1 MRRELLASK
10 KKETGL
16 SLDPRTKLALLITI
30 ALFVLS
36 GGGGAASKQFA
47 PILAAVPLLLLLTEK
62 SWKGSV
68 IYVVLY
74 GGSYILQLW
83 ALPHLSGLPNFLVVA
98 ICGFFMRFVPGIMMG
113 YITVRTTTV
122 SEFVAAMK
130 KLHLPEQIII
140 PMSVIFR
147 FFPTVVEEYN
157 AIGDAMKM
165 RGIRFGGGKAS
176 AMLEYRLVPVIMCS
190 VKIGEELNA
199 AALTRGLGGPVKRT
213 NICEIGFHV
222 QDVFFLLLCVV
233 AFAIPIVT
241 MITGGRPMIECK
253 KVSFSYPPNET
264 DIGDRKGHGTLR
276 NIDLSINDG
285 DFVLLCG
292 TSGCGKTTLTRLFNG
307 LIPHYYD
314 GKLEGT
320 VMLDGEDM
328 SGLSLF
334 DISKKVG
341 SVFQNPRSQFFN
353 VDTTSEIAFGCENH
367 GLEEAE
373 IRKRVKLVSEQL
385 NLTNLLDRSVFSLS
399 GGEKQKIACGSAAA
413 VEPDVFVLDEPSSN
427 LDAYSIAD
435 FRKLLKIL
443 KSQGKTIII
452 AEHRLYYLY
461 DLADRIIY
469 LSDGEIQGD
478 YTLPE
483 FQLIPAA
490 EKAKMGLR
498 PLGLGEFAD
507 IEPASLHSGQGI
519 WKLNHF
525 HFAYKKQPETLSLE
539 NIELP
544 AGNVTAVIGHNGAG
558 KTTLSRCLCGLEKRC
573 KGILEK
579 DGTSYSSKQRLKLC
593 YMVMQDVNHQLFT
606 ESVLEEV
613 LLSMPGKDS
622 DESPENVAKAEAIL
636 TEMDLLPY
644 KACHPMGL
652 SGGQKQR
659 VAIASAIASER
670 PVILFD
676 EPTSG
681 LDLFHMRQVADS
693 VKGLADSG
701 KTIVIVTH
709 DPEFILR
716 CCNYVIHLENGRLE
730 ESYFL
735 QDTEGRE
742 RLFNFFMMEGG
753 GGNQTV

>member
-1 MRRELLASK
+1 
-10 KKETGL
+10 
-16 SLDPRTKLALLITI
+16 
-30 ALFVLS
+30 
-36 GGGGAASKQFA
+36 
-47 PILAAVPLLLLLTEK
+47 
-62 SWKGSV
+62 
-68 IYVVLY
+68 
-74 GGSYILQLW
+74 
-83 ALPHLSGLPNFLVVA
+83 
-98 ICGFFMRFVPGIMMG
+98 
-113 YITVRTTTV
+113 
-122 SEFVAAMK
+122 
-130 KLHLPEQIII
+130 
-140 PMSVIFR
+140 
-147 FFPTVVEEYN
+147 
-157 AIGDAMKM
+157 
-165 RGIRFGGGKAS
+165 
-176 AMLEYRLVPVIMCS
+176 
-190 VKIGEELNA
+190 
-199 AALTRGLGGPVKRT
+199 
-213 NICEIGFHV
+213 
-222 QDVFFLLLCVV
+222 
-233 AFAIPIVT
+233 
-241 MITGGRPMIECK
+241 MIECK

-264 DIGDRKGHGTLR
+264 DIGDREGHGTLR

-328 SGLSLF
+328 RGLSLF

-579 DGTSYSSKQRLKLC
+579 DGTFYSSKQRLKLC

-693 VKGLADSG
+693 VKELADSG

>member
-1 MRRELLASK
+1 
-10 KKETGL
+10 
-16 SLDPRTKLALLITI
+16 
-30 ALFVLS
+30 
-36 GGGGAASKQFA
+36 
-47 PILAAVPLLLLLTEK
+47 
-62 SWKGSV
+62 
-68 IYVVLY
+68 
-74 GGSYILQLW
+74 
-83 ALPHLSGLPNFLVVA
+83 
-98 ICGFFMRFVPGIMMG
+98 
-113 YITVRTTTV
+113 
-122 SEFVAAMK
+122 
-130 KLHLPEQIII
+130 
-140 PMSVIFR
+140 
-147 FFPTVVEEYN
+147 
-157 AIGDAMKM
+157 
-165 RGIRFGGGKAS
+165 
-176 AMLEYRLVPVIMCS
+176 
-190 VKIGEELNA
+190 
-199 AALTRGLGGPVKRT
+199 
-213 NICEIGFHV
+213 
-222 QDVFFLLLCVV
+222 
-233 AFAIPIVT
+233 
-241 MITGGRPMIECK
+241 MIECK

-573 KGILEK
+573 KGILQK

-606 ESVLEEV
+606 ESTEEEM
-613 LLSMPGKDS
+613 LISMAEPAS
-622 DESPENVAKAEAIL
+622 DKADAIL
-636 TEMDLLPY
+636 DRLDLLQF
-644 KACHPMGL
+644 KERHPMAL

-659 VAIASAIASER
+659 VAIATALVSER
-670 PVILFD
+670 KILLLD

-681 LDLFHMRQVADS
+681 LDLQHMKEVADEL
-693 VKGLADSG
+693 VTIQKMG
-701 KTIVIVTH
+701 KTSLVITH
-709 DPEFILR
+709 DYELIVS
-716 CCNYVIHLENGRLE
+716 CCTHVLHLEHGMVQEQYALDAAGLQRL
-730 ESYFL
+730 
-735 QDTEGRE
+735 QK
-742 RLFNFFMMEGG
+742 FFIDSR
-753 GGNQTV
+753 

>member
-1 MRRELLASK
+1 M
-10 KKETGL
+10 
-16 SLDPRTKLALLITI
+16 
-30 ALFVLS
+30 
-36 GGGGAASKQFA
+36 
-47 PILAAVPLLLLLTEK
+47 
-62 SWKGSV
+62 
-68 IYVVLY
+68 
-74 GGSYILQLW
+74 
-83 ALPHLSGLPNFLVVA
+83 
-98 ICGFFMRFVPGIMMG
+98 
-113 YITVRTTTV
+113 
-122 SEFVAAMK
+122 
-130 KLHLPEQIII
+130 
-140 PMSVIFR
+140 
-147 FFPTVVEEYN
+147 
-157 AIGDAMKM
+157 
-165 RGIRFGGGKAS
+165 
-176 AMLEYRLVPVIMCS
+176 
-190 VKIGEELNA
+190 
-199 AALTRGLGGPVKRT
+199 
-213 NICEIGFHV
+213 
-222 QDVFFLLLCVV
+222 
-233 AFAIPIVT
+233 
-241 MITGGRPMIECK
+241 
-253 KVSFSYPPNET
+253 
-264 DIGDRKGHGTLR
+264 
-276 NIDLSINDG
+276 
-285 DFVLLCG
+285 
-292 TSGCGKTTLTRLFNG
+292 
-307 LIPHYYD
+307 
-314 GKLEGT
+314 
-320 VMLDGEDM
+320 
-328 SGLSLF
+328 
-334 DISKKVG
+334 
-341 SVFQNPRSQFFN
+341 
-353 VDTTSEIAFGCENH
+353 
-367 GLEEAE
+367 
-373 IRKRVKLVSEQL
+373 
-385 NLTNLLDRSVFSLS
+385 
-399 GGEKQKIACGSAAA
+399 
-413 VEPDVFVLDEPSSN
+413 EPDVFVLDEPSSN

-490 EKAKMGLR
+490 KKAKMGLR
-498 PLGLGEFAD
+498 PLGLSEFAD

-579 DGTSYSSKQRLKLC
+579 EGTSYSSKQRLKLC

>member
-1 MRRELLASK
+1 
-10 KKETGL
+10 
-16 SLDPRTKLALLITI
+16 
-30 ALFVLS
+30 
-36 GGGGAASKQFA
+36 
-47 PILAAVPLLLLLTEK
+47 
-62 SWKGSV
+62 
-68 IYVVLY
+68 
-74 GGSYILQLW
+74 
-83 ALPHLSGLPNFLVVA
+83 
-98 ICGFFMRFVPGIMMG
+98 
-113 YITVRTTTV
+113 
-122 SEFVAAMK
+122 
-130 KLHLPEQIII
+130 
-140 PMSVIFR
+140 
-147 FFPTVVEEYN
+147 
-157 AIGDAMKM
+157 
-165 RGIRFGGGKAS
+165 
-176 AMLEYRLVPVIMCS
+176 
-190 VKIGEELNA
+190 
-199 AALTRGLGGPVKRT
+199 
-213 NICEIGFHV
+213 
-222 QDVFFLLLCVV
+222 
-233 AFAIPIVT
+233 
-241 MITGGRPMIECK
+241 MIECK

-579 DGTSYSSKQRLKLC
+579 DGTSYSSKQLLNLC
-593 YMVMQDVNHQLFT
+593 YMVMQYVNHQLFT

-730 ESYFL
+730 ENYFL

>member
-1 MRRELLASK
+1 M
-10 KKETGL
+10 
-16 SLDPRTKLALLITI
+16 
-30 ALFVLS
+30 
-36 GGGGAASKQFA
+36 
-47 PILAAVPLLLLLTEK
+47 
-62 SWKGSV
+62 
-68 IYVVLY
+68 
-74 GGSYILQLW
+74 
-83 ALPHLSGLPNFLVVA
+83 
-98 ICGFFMRFVPGIMMG
+98 
-113 YITVRTTTV
+113 
-122 SEFVAAMK
+122 
-130 KLHLPEQIII
+130 
-140 PMSVIFR
+140 
-147 FFPTVVEEYN
+147 
-157 AIGDAMKM
+157 
-165 RGIRFGGGKAS
+165 
-176 AMLEYRLVPVIMCS
+176 
-190 VKIGEELNA
+190 
-199 AALTRGLGGPVKRT
+199 
-213 NICEIGFHV
+213 
-222 QDVFFLLLCVV
+222 
-233 AFAIPIVT
+233 
-241 MITGGRPMIECK
+241 
-253 KVSFSYPPNET
+253 
-264 DIGDRKGHGTLR
+264 
-276 NIDLSINDG
+276 
-285 DFVLLCG
+285 
-292 TSGCGKTTLTRLFNG
+292 
-307 LIPHYYD
+307 
-314 GKLEGT
+314 
-320 VMLDGEDM
+320 
-328 SGLSLF
+328 
-334 DISKKVG
+334 G

-498 PLGLGEFAD
+498 PLGLGEFSD

-573 KGILEK
+573 KGILQK

-644 KACHPMGL
+644 KACHPWGF
-652 SGGQKQR
+652 R
-659 VAIASAIASER
+659 E
-670 PVILFD
+670 
-676 EPTSG
+676 
-681 LDLFHMRQVADS
+681 
-693 VKGLADSG
+693 G
-701 KTIVIVTH
+701 KNNVWRLL
-709 DPEFILR
+709 LR
-716 CCNYVIHLENGRLE
+716 LPLNVRL
-730 ESYFL
+730 YYL
-735 QDTEGRE
+735 TN
-742 RLFNFFMMEGG
+742 LPAALIFF
-753 GGNQTV
+753 T

>member
-1 MRRELLASK
+1 M
-10 KKETGL
+10 
-16 SLDPRTKLALLITI
+16 
-30 ALFVLS
+30 
-36 GGGGAASKQFA
+36 
-47 PILAAVPLLLLLTEK
+47 
-62 SWKGSV
+62 
-68 IYVVLY
+68 
-74 GGSYILQLW
+74 
-83 ALPHLSGLPNFLVVA
+83 
-98 ICGFFMRFVPGIMMG
+98 
-113 YITVRTTTV
+113 
-122 SEFVAAMK
+122 
-130 KLHLPEQIII
+130 
-140 PMSVIFR
+140 
-147 FFPTVVEEYN
+147 
-157 AIGDAMKM
+157 
-165 RGIRFGGGKAS
+165 
-176 AMLEYRLVPVIMCS
+176 
-190 VKIGEELNA
+190 
-199 AALTRGLGGPVKRT
+199 
-213 NICEIGFHV
+213 
-222 QDVFFLLLCVV
+222 
-233 AFAIPIVT
+233 
-241 MITGGRPMIECK
+241 
-253 KVSFSYPPNET
+253 
-264 DIGDRKGHGTLR
+264 
-276 NIDLSINDG
+276 
-285 DFVLLCG
+285 
-292 TSGCGKTTLTRLFNG
+292 
-307 LIPHYYD
+307 
-314 GKLEGT
+314 
-320 VMLDGEDM
+320 
-328 SGLSLF
+328 
-334 DISKKVG
+334 
-341 SVFQNPRSQFFN
+341 
-353 VDTTSEIAFGCENH
+353 
-367 GLEEAE
+367 EEAE

-730 ESYFL
+730 ENYFL

>member
-1 MRRELLASK
+1 
-10 KKETGL
+10 
-16 SLDPRTKLALLITI
+16 
-30 ALFVLS
+30 
-36 GGGGAASKQFA
+36 
-47 PILAAVPLLLLLTEK
+47 
-62 SWKGSV
+62 
-68 IYVVLY
+68 
-74 GGSYILQLW
+74 
-83 ALPHLSGLPNFLVVA
+83 
-98 ICGFFMRFVPGIMMG
+98 
-113 YITVRTTTV
+113 
-122 SEFVAAMK
+122 
-130 KLHLPEQIII
+130 
-140 PMSVIFR
+140 
-147 FFPTVVEEYN
+147 
-157 AIGDAMKM
+157 
-165 RGIRFGGGKAS
+165 
-176 AMLEYRLVPVIMCS
+176 
-190 VKIGEELNA
+190 
-199 AALTRGLGGPVKRT
+199 
-213 NICEIGFHV
+213 
-222 QDVFFLLLCVV
+222 
-233 AFAIPIVT
+233 
-241 MITGGRPMIECK
+241 MIECK

-264 DIGDRKGHGTLR
+264 DIGDREGHGTLR

-413 VEPDVFVLDEPSSN
+413 MEPDIFVLDEPSSN

-573 KGILEK
+573 KGIFEK
-579 DGTSYSSKQRLKLC
+579 EGTSYSSKQRLKLC

>member
-1 MRRELLASK
+1 
-10 KKETGL
+10 
-16 SLDPRTKLALLITI
+16 
-30 ALFVLS
+30 
-36 GGGGAASKQFA
+36 
-47 PILAAVPLLLLLTEK
+47 
-62 SWKGSV
+62 
-68 IYVVLY
+68 
-74 GGSYILQLW
+74 
-83 ALPHLSGLPNFLVVA
+83 
-98 ICGFFMRFVPGIMMG
+98 
-113 YITVRTTTV
+113 
-122 SEFVAAMK
+122 
-130 KLHLPEQIII
+130 
-140 PMSVIFR
+140 
-147 FFPTVVEEYN
+147 
-157 AIGDAMKM
+157 
-165 RGIRFGGGKAS
+165 
-176 AMLEYRLVPVIMCS
+176 
-190 VKIGEELNA
+190 
-199 AALTRGLGGPVKRT
+199 
-213 NICEIGFHV
+213 
-222 QDVFFLLLCVV
+222 
-233 AFAIPIVT
+233 
-241 MITGGRPMIECK
+241 MIECK

-579 DGTSYSSKQRLKLC
+579 EGTSYSNKQRLKIC

-730 ESYFL
+730 ENYFL

>member
-1 MRRELLASK
+1 
-10 KKETGL
+10 
-16 SLDPRTKLALLITI
+16 
-30 ALFVLS
+30 
-36 GGGGAASKQFA
+36 
-47 PILAAVPLLLLLTEK
+47 
-62 SWKGSV
+62 
-68 IYVVLY
+68 
-74 GGSYILQLW
+74 
-83 ALPHLSGLPNFLVVA
+83 
-98 ICGFFMRFVPGIMMG
+98 
-113 YITVRTTTV
+113 
-122 SEFVAAMK
+122 
-130 KLHLPEQIII
+130 
-140 PMSVIFR
+140 
-147 FFPTVVEEYN
+147 
-157 AIGDAMKM
+157 
-165 RGIRFGGGKAS
+165 
-176 AMLEYRLVPVIMCS
+176 
-190 VKIGEELNA
+190 
-199 AALTRGLGGPVKRT
+199 
-213 NICEIGFHV
+213 
-222 QDVFFLLLCVV
+222 
-233 AFAIPIVT
+233 
-241 MITGGRPMIECK
+241 MIECK

-579 DGTSYSSKQRLKLC
+579 DGTSYSSKQWLKLC

>member
-1 MRRELLASK
+1 
-10 KKETGL
+10 
-16 SLDPRTKLALLITI
+16 
-30 ALFVLS
+30 
-36 GGGGAASKQFA
+36 
-47 PILAAVPLLLLLTEK
+47 
-62 SWKGSV
+62 
-68 IYVVLY
+68 
-74 GGSYILQLW
+74 
-83 ALPHLSGLPNFLVVA
+83 
-98 ICGFFMRFVPGIMMG
+98 
-113 YITVRTTTV
+113 
-122 SEFVAAMK
+122 
-130 KLHLPEQIII
+130 
-140 PMSVIFR
+140 
-147 FFPTVVEEYN
+147 
-157 AIGDAMKM
+157 
-165 RGIRFGGGKAS
+165 
-176 AMLEYRLVPVIMCS
+176 
-190 VKIGEELNA
+190 
-199 AALTRGLGGPVKRT
+199 
-213 NICEIGFHV
+213 
-222 QDVFFLLLCVV
+222 
-233 AFAIPIVT
+233 
-241 MITGGRPMIECK
+241 MIECK

-573 KGILEK
+573 KSILEK

>member
-1 MRRELLASK
+1 
-10 KKETGL
+10 
-16 SLDPRTKLALLITI
+16 
-30 ALFVLS
+30 
-36 GGGGAASKQFA
+36 
-47 PILAAVPLLLLLTEK
+47 
-62 SWKGSV
+62 
-68 IYVVLY
+68 
-74 GGSYILQLW
+74 
-83 ALPHLSGLPNFLVVA
+83 
-98 ICGFFMRFVPGIMMG
+98 
-113 YITVRTTTV
+113 
-122 SEFVAAMK
+122 
-130 KLHLPEQIII
+130 
-140 PMSVIFR
+140 
-147 FFPTVVEEYN
+147 
-157 AIGDAMKM
+157 
-165 RGIRFGGGKAS
+165 
-176 AMLEYRLVPVIMCS
+176 
-190 VKIGEELNA
+190 
-199 AALTRGLGGPVKRT
+199 
-213 NICEIGFHV
+213 
-222 QDVFFLLLCVV
+222 
-233 AFAIPIVT
+233 
-241 MITGGRPMIECK
+241 MIECK

-264 DIGDRKGHGTLR
+264 DIGDREGHGTLR

-328 SGLSLF
+328 RGLSLF

-498 PLGLGEFAD
+498 PLGLSEFAD

-573 KGILEK
+573 TGHAEIDMITSIYAHILDEDRK
-579 DGTSYSSKQRLKLC
+579 
-593 YMVMQDVNHQLFT
+593 VNAQKFETAFYAKPDLRNVRPPEESAKSEPATLDLESLVEQLQ
-606 ESVLEEV
+606 
-613 LLSMPGKDS
+613 K
-622 DESPENVAKAEAIL
+622 SPEL
-636 TEMDLLPY
+636 
-644 KACHPMGL
+644 
-652 SGGQKQR
+652 
-659 VAIASAIASER
+659 ASALAALIAAQA
-670 PVILFD
+670 P
-676 EPTSG
+676 
-681 LDLFHMRQVADS
+681 A
-693 VKGLADSG
+693 K
-701 KTIVIVTH
+701 
-709 DPEFILR
+709 
-716 CCNYVIHLENGRLE
+716 
-730 ESYFL
+730 
-735 QDTEGRE
+735 
-742 RLFNFFMMEGG
+742 
-753 GGNQTV
+753 

>member
-1 MRRELLASK
+1 
-10 KKETGL
+10 
-16 SLDPRTKLALLITI
+16 
-30 ALFVLS
+30 
-36 GGGGAASKQFA
+36 
-47 PILAAVPLLLLLTEK
+47 
-62 SWKGSV
+62 
-68 IYVVLY
+68 
-74 GGSYILQLW
+74 
-83 ALPHLSGLPNFLVVA
+83 
-98 ICGFFMRFVPGIMMG
+98 
-113 YITVRTTTV
+113 
-122 SEFVAAMK
+122 
-130 KLHLPEQIII
+130 
-140 PMSVIFR
+140 
-147 FFPTVVEEYN
+147 
-157 AIGDAMKM
+157 
-165 RGIRFGGGKAS
+165 
-176 AMLEYRLVPVIMCS
+176 
-190 VKIGEELNA
+190 
-199 AALTRGLGGPVKRT
+199 
-213 NICEIGFHV
+213 
-222 QDVFFLLLCVV
+222 
-233 AFAIPIVT
+233 
-241 MITGGRPMIECK
+241 MIECK

-498 PLGLGEFAD
+498 SLGLGEFSD

-573 KGILEK
+573 KGILQK
-579 DGTSYSSKQRLKLC
+579 DGTSHSSKQRLKLC

-693 VKGLADSG
+693 VKELADSG

>member
-1 MRRELLASK
+1 
-10 KKETGL
+10 
-16 SLDPRTKLALLITI
+16 
-30 ALFVLS
+30 
-36 GGGGAASKQFA
+36 
-47 PILAAVPLLLLLTEK
+47 
-62 SWKGSV
+62 
-68 IYVVLY
+68 
-74 GGSYILQLW
+74 
-83 ALPHLSGLPNFLVVA
+83 
-98 ICGFFMRFVPGIMMG
+98 
-113 YITVRTTTV
+113 
-122 SEFVAAMK
+122 
-130 KLHLPEQIII
+130 
-140 PMSVIFR
+140 
-147 FFPTVVEEYN
+147 
-157 AIGDAMKM
+157 
-165 RGIRFGGGKAS
+165 
-176 AMLEYRLVPVIMCS
+176 
-190 VKIGEELNA
+190 
-199 AALTRGLGGPVKRT
+199 
-213 NICEIGFHV
+213 
-222 QDVFFLLLCVV
+222 
-233 AFAIPIVT
+233 
-241 MITGGRPMIECK
+241 MIECK

-264 DIGDRKGHGTLR
+264 DIGDRERHGTLR

-498 PLGLGEFAD
+498 PLGLSEFAD

-573 KGILEK
+573 KGILKK

-693 VKGLADSG
+693 VKELADSG

>member
-1 MRRELLASK
+1 
-10 KKETGL
+10 
-16 SLDPRTKLALLITI
+16 
-30 ALFVLS
+30 
-36 GGGGAASKQFA
+36 
-47 PILAAVPLLLLLTEK
+47 
-62 SWKGSV
+62 
-68 IYVVLY
+68 
-74 GGSYILQLW
+74 
-83 ALPHLSGLPNFLVVA
+83 
-98 ICGFFMRFVPGIMMG
+98 
-113 YITVRTTTV
+113 
-122 SEFVAAMK
+122 
-130 KLHLPEQIII
+130 
-140 PMSVIFR
+140 
-147 FFPTVVEEYN
+147 
-157 AIGDAMKM
+157 
-165 RGIRFGGGKAS
+165 
-176 AMLEYRLVPVIMCS
+176 
-190 VKIGEELNA
+190 
-199 AALTRGLGGPVKRT
+199 
-213 NICEIGFHV
+213 
-222 QDVFFLLLCVV
+222 
-233 AFAIPIVT
+233 
-241 MITGGRPMIECK
+241 MIECK

-606 ESVLEEV
+606 ESVSDEIM
-613 LLSMPGKDS
+613 LSMQGQ
-622 DESPENVAKAEAIL
+622 DEQTDKNQTEEIL
-636 TEMDLLPY
+636 SSLNLLEY
-644 KACHPMGL
+644 KELHPMSL

-659 VAIASAIASER
+659 VAIGSAIASDKE
-670 PVILFD
+670 ILVFD

-681 LDLFHMRQVADS
+681 LDYHHMLEVADNLQRLS
-693 VKGLADSG
+693 DMG
-701 KTIVIVTH
+701 KTLFIITH
-709 DPEFILR
+709 DPELIAK
-716 CCNYVIHLENGRLE
+716 CCNYFVFIEHGKTVWSGRW
-730 ESYFL
+730 
-735 QDTEGRE
+735 TEDNKKRIAE
-742 RLFNFFMMEGG
+742 FFSFA
-753 GGNQTV
+753 N

>member
-1 MRRELLASK
+1 
-10 KKETGL
+10 
-16 SLDPRTKLALLITI
+16 
-30 ALFVLS
+30 
-36 GGGGAASKQFA
+36 
-47 PILAAVPLLLLLTEK
+47 
-62 SWKGSV
+62 
-68 IYVVLY
+68 
-74 GGSYILQLW
+74 
-83 ALPHLSGLPNFLVVA
+83 
-98 ICGFFMRFVPGIMMG
+98 
-113 YITVRTTTV
+113 
-122 SEFVAAMK
+122 
-130 KLHLPEQIII
+130 
-140 PMSVIFR
+140 
-147 FFPTVVEEYN
+147 
-157 AIGDAMKM
+157 
-165 RGIRFGGGKAS
+165 
-176 AMLEYRLVPVIMCS
+176 
-190 VKIGEELNA
+190 
-199 AALTRGLGGPVKRT
+199 
-213 NICEIGFHV
+213 
-222 QDVFFLLLCVV
+222 
-233 AFAIPIVT
+233 
-241 MITGGRPMIECK
+241 MIECK

-498 PLGLGEFAD
+498 PLGLGEYAD

-558 KTTLSRCLCGLEKRC
+558 KTTLSRCLCGMEKRC

-579 DGTSYSSKQRLKLC
+579 DGTSYSSIQRLKLC

>member
-1 MRRELLASK
+1 
-10 KKETGL
+10 
-16 SLDPRTKLALLITI
+16 
-30 ALFVLS
+30 
-36 GGGGAASKQFA
+36 
-47 PILAAVPLLLLLTEK
+47 
-62 SWKGSV
+62 
-68 IYVVLY
+68 
-74 GGSYILQLW
+74 
-83 ALPHLSGLPNFLVVA
+83 
-98 ICGFFMRFVPGIMMG
+98 
-113 YITVRTTTV
+113 
-122 SEFVAAMK
+122 
-130 KLHLPEQIII
+130 
-140 PMSVIFR
+140 
-147 FFPTVVEEYN
+147 
-157 AIGDAMKM
+157 
-165 RGIRFGGGKAS
+165 
-176 AMLEYRLVPVIMCS
+176 
-190 VKIGEELNA
+190 
-199 AALTRGLGGPVKRT
+199 
-213 NICEIGFHV
+213 
-222 QDVFFLLLCVV
+222 
-233 AFAIPIVT
+233 
-241 MITGGRPMIECK
+241 MIECK

-264 DIGDRKGHGTLR
+264 DIGDREGHGTLR

-292 TSGCGKTTLTRLFNG
+292 TSGCGKTTMTRLFNG

-579 DGTSYSSKQRLKLC
+579 EGTSYSSKQRLKLC
-593 YMVMQDVNHQLFT
+593 YMVMQDVNHQLFC
-606 ESVLEEV
+606 ESVEDEV
-613 LLSMPGKDS
+613 LLGASDTGK
-622 DESPENVAKAEAIL
+622 EIKERAKEIMQKL
-636 TEMDLLPY
+636 GIWEFRD
-644 KACHPMGL
+644 KHPMSL

-659 VAIASAIASER
+659 VAIIRALAMN
-670 PVILFD
+670 PDVMLFD
-676 EPTSG
+676 EPTSA
-681 LDLFHMRQVADS
+681 LDPEMVGE
-693 VKGLADSG
+693 VLALMKELAAEG
-701 KTIVIVTH
+701 MTMVVVTH
-709 DPEFILR
+709 EMGFAREVASRVLFINDGTIQEDETPEELFDHPKNARLQEFLSKIL
-716 CCNYVIHLENGRLE
+716 
-730 ESYFL
+730 
-735 QDTEGRE
+735 
-742 RLFNFFMMEGG
+742 
-753 GGNQTV
+753 